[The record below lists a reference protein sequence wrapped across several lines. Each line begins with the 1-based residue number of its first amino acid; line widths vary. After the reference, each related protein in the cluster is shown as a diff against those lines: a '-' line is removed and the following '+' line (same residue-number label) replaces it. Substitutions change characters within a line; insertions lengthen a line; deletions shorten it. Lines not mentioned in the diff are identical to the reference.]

1 MPLQL
6 LACSACNRLLCLR
19 RRPLQSGDLPS
30 NESPLSRPV
39 SFGITSMNL
48 TDTLQIVRLTDVGL
62 KRDHNEDAIASDA
75 EIGLVV
81 LADGMGGYRA
91 GEVASEI
98 AVLTIVAELKEAMLE
113 LEPGQIDPVTD
124 MQAES
129 LLIADAVQKANA
141 SIYQVSQDQPQCAG
155 MGTTLVMGM
164 FTNNKLLVGHI
175 GDSRMYCLRDD
186 VLTRLTEDHSL
197 LQEQLNSGLITPEQA
212 RTSANKNLVT
222 RALGVDPEVD
232 LELNEFDVEVGDI
245 YLLCSDGL
253 TDMMD
258 DEEIHT
264 TLKSLHTNLELAANH
279 LIQVAN
285 DNGGADN
292 ISVILVRILKPFAAE
307 RSWYD
312 NVLNWLK

>member
-1 MPLQL
+1 
-6 LACSACNRLLCLR
+6 
-19 RRPLQSGDLPS
+19 
-30 NESPLSRPV
+30 
-39 SFGITSMNL
+39 MNL
-48 TDTLQIVRLTDVGL
+48 SDTLQIVRLTDIGL

-81 LADGMGGYRA
+81 LADGMGGYKA

-113 LEPGQIDPVTD
+113 LEPGHVDPVTD

-129 LLIADAVQKANA
+129 LLVMDAVKKANA
-141 SIYQVSQDQPQCAG
+141 SIYYVSQDQPQCAG
-155 MGTTLVMGM
+155 MGTTLVMGL

-175 GDSRMYCLRDD
+175 GDSRMYRLRDE
-186 VLTRLTEDHSL
+186 VLTQLTEDHSL

-212 RTSANKNLVT
+212 KTSANKNLVT
-222 RALGVDPEVD
+222 RALGVDPEVE

-253 TDMMD
+253 TDLVED
-258 DEEIHT
+258 DEIHAM
-264 TLKSLHTNLELAANH
+264 LSSLHTNLELAANH
-279 LIQVAN
+279 LVQSAN
-285 DNGGADN
+285 DKGGNDN

-312 NVLNWLK
+312 NILNWLK